1 MARKNPFAHVL
12 DDSAGPAD
20 QSVMEYPIKGASRSL
35 ISSIDEIASRAN
47 SLLEGET
54 VVDLDPGIVDPSF
67 VKDRLKSGL
76 LRF

>member
-12 DDSAGPAD
+12 DDSAAPAD
-20 QSVMEYPIKGASRSL
+20 QSVVEYPIKGASRSL

-54 VVDLDPGIVDPSF
+54 VVELDPGIVDPSF
-67 VKDRLKSGL
+67 VKDRLEFRRLG
-76 LRF
+76 F